1 MKAIL
6 RKCKTEDFNYVSRV
20 LDNYVSLTNDSRRK
34 ELLTQ
39 AESSADAKEAL
50 VELMDKQIRYFGSS
64 DLAYLARSLFDS
76 DGGVSASE
84 LIAEVCVKSK
94 VKIKLGGSV
103 ESRLEK
109 LVTAVVEKELLS
121 KSPEELAKAFK
132 EMGIEDI
139 DREKVMEHLKSN
151 GKVAILP
158 IIFQILGP
166 KVALGIIEV
175 IIISI
180 IAQIIGREAAKALVQ
195 EMVKRNP
202 WLNAL
207 GPWMWALSAAWLAF
221 DVQGPAYRKTV
232 PICLYLGVVG
242 LRDGPE
248 TPITD
253 LAQKD
258 D

>member
-1 MKAIL
+1 MKEIL
-6 RKCKTEDFNYVSRV
+6 RKCQIEDLNYVSGI
-20 LDNYVSLTNDSRRK
+20 LENYASLTNDSRRK
-34 ELLTQ
+34 ELLQ
-39 AESSADAKEAL
+39 RAQSDSGAREELIA
-50 VELMDKQIRYFGSS
+50 LMDKQIRYFGSS
-64 DLAYLARSLFDS
+64 DLAYFARSIFNN
-76 DGGVSASE
+76 DGGISASE
-84 LIAEVCVKSK
+84 LIEDVCNKSK

-103 ESRLEK
+103 ESRLER
-109 LVTAVVEKELLS
+109 LVSAVVEKELLS

-175 IIISI
+175 VIISI
-180 IAQIIGREAAKALVQ
+180 IAQIVGREAAKALVK
-195 EMVKRNP
+195 EIIKRNP

-207 GPWMWALSAAWLAF
+207 GPWMWGLSAAWLAF

-232 PICLYLGVVG
+232 PICLYLGIVG

-248 TPITD
+248 KSI
-253 LAQKD
+253 A
-258 D
+258 